1 MNNTL
6 VKRELN
12 IGNKYISILNIELIR
27 KPMRYGRSSSNLHRE
42 KPIIFLD
49 LSESNCIK
57 DIFTGERYNKP
68 YNMVRPFLKKALKEA
83 GIPEE
88 ELSGIKFNWNK
99 HAGCKMCPCSPGF
112 IVSGANNLNGYNVY
126 ITYKYN

>member
-12 IGNKYISILNIELIR
+12 IGNSHISILNIELIR
-27 KPMRYGRSSSNLHRE
+27 KPMRYDRSSSNLHRK

-49 LSESNCIK
+49 LFKSNCIE

-68 YNMVRPFLKKALKEA
+68 YNMVRPLLKKALKEV
-83 GIPEE
+83 GIPEK
-88 ELSGIKFNWNK
+88 ELSEMKFNWNR

-112 IVSGANNLNGYNVY
+112 IVSGANSLNGYNVY